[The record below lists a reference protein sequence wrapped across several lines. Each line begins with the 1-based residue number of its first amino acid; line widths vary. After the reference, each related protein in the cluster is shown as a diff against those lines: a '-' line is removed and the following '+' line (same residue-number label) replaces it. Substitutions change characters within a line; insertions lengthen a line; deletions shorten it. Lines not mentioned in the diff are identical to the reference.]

1 LIDQGT
7 IMSTTY
13 EWLAQF
19 AQSAGTV
26 YCFLFF
32 LATLVYALWP
42 KNGAQFNEAARTPLR
57 ED

>member
-1 LIDQGT
+1 
-7 IMSTTY
+7 MSSTY
-13 EWLAQF
+13 ETLAQF

-42 KNGAQFNEAARTPLR
+42 KNRATFHDAARLPLR

>member
-1 LIDQGT
+1 
-7 IMSTTY
+7 MSTTY
-13 EWLAQF
+13 EWLAEF
-19 AQSAGTV
+19 AQSAGTL

-42 KNGAQFNEAARTPLR
+42 KNRTTFHDAARMPLR

>member
-1 LIDQGT
+1 
-7 IMSTTY
+7 MTTY

-19 AQSAGTV
+19 AQSAGTI
-26 YCFLFF
+26 YCFVLF

-42 KNGAQFNEAARTPLR
+42 KNAARFRDAARMPLR

>member
-1 LIDQGT
+1 
-7 IMSTTY
+7 MATTY

-19 AQSAGTV
+19 AQSAGTL
-26 YCFLFF
+26 YMFLFF

-42 KNGAQFNEAARTPLR
+42 KNRARFDEAARAPLR

>member
-1 LIDQGT
+1 
-7 IMSTTY
+7 MSTTY
-13 EWLAQF
+13 ERLAEF
-19 AQSAGTV
+19 AQSAGTI

-42 KNGAQFNEAARTPLR
+42 RNGSRFHDAARAPLR

>member
-1 LIDQGT
+1 
-7 IMSTTY
+7 MSTTY

-26 YCFLFF
+26 YFLLMFVAV
-32 LATLVYALWP
+32 LAYAFWP
-42 KNGAQFNEAARTPLR
+42 KNAKQFDEAARMPLR

>member
-1 LIDQGT
+1 
-7 IMSTTY
+7 MSNTY
-13 EWLAQF
+13 EWLSQF

-42 KNGAQFNEAARTPLR
+42 KNSVRFHDAARMPLR

>member
-1 LIDQGT
+1 MT
-7 IMSTTY
+7 TTY

-26 YCFLFF
+26 YCFVLFVG
-32 LATLVYALWP
+32 TLVYALWP
-42 KNGAQFNEAARTPLR
+42 KNGSTFDHAARIPMR

>member
-1 LIDQGT
+1 
-7 IMSTTY
+7 MASTY
-13 EWLAQF
+13 EWLTEF

-42 KNGAQFNEAARTPLR
+42 KNGSLFRSAARMPLR

>member
-1 LIDQGT
+1 
-7 IMSTTY
+7 MSSTY
-13 EWLAQF
+13 ELLAQF

-32 LATLVYALWP
+32 LATCSLYALWP
-42 KNGAQFNEAARTPLR
+42 KNGAQFKDAARTPLR

>member
-1 LIDQGT
+1 
-7 IMSTTY
+7 MSTTY
-13 EWLAQF
+13 DWLENF
-19 AQSAGTV
+19 SQSAGAV

-42 KNGAQFNEAARTPLR
+42 KNGARFHDAARMPLR

>member
-1 LIDQGT
+1 
-7 IMSTTY
+7 MSSTY
-13 EWLAQF
+13 EFLAKF
-19 AQSAGTV
+19 AQSAGTI

-42 KNGAQFNEAARTPLR
+42 KNRATFNDAARMPLR

>member
-1 LIDQGT
+1 
-7 IMSTTY
+7 MASTY

-42 KNGAQFNEAARTPLR
+42 KNGAQFNEAARMPLR

>member
-1 LIDQGT
+1 
-7 IMSTTY
+7 MMATTY
-13 EWLAQF
+13 EWLEQF

-32 LATLVYALWP
+32 VATLVYALWP
-42 KNGAQFNEAARTPLR
+42 KNSRQFDDAARMPLR

>member
-1 LIDQGT
+1 
-7 IMSTTY
+7 MSTTY

-26 YCFLFF
+26 YFSLFF
-32 LATLVYALWP
+32 VATLVYALWP
-42 KNGAQFNEAARTPLR
+42 KNSARFNDAARMPLR

>member
-1 LIDQGT
+1 
-7 IMSTTY
+7 MSTTY

-26 YCFLFF
+26 YCFLLF
-32 LATLVYALWP
+32 LGTLVYALWP
-42 KNGAQFNEAARTPLR
+42 ANRARFNEAARMPLR